1 MSNGTASM
9 SVCVG
14 KQLVCIKL
22 AGRAN
27 FQCSVHFKTLIHSL
41 SEKGHSR
48 FVIDVTECQL
58 MDSTFLGVLAAL
70 ALRFCPQADS
80 TCEGRLELLNPS
92 ERIYDMLDNLGI
104 AGLFHVLK
112 DSVPTG
118 DFTPVNAPDVV
129 PDRKETAKTCLDA
142 HRLLMEL
149 NPANESKFKDV
160 ARFLEE
166 DLQRLEKKIQP

>member
-1 MSNGTASM
+1 M

-14 KQLVCIKL
+14 NQLVCIKL

-70 ALRFCPQADS
+70 ALRFCPQSDGACD
-80 TCEGRLELLNPS
+80 GRLELLNPS
-92 ERIYDMLDNLGI
+92 ERIFDMLDNLGI
-104 AGLFHVLK
+104 AGLFNILK
-112 DSVPTG
+112 DTAPTG
-118 DFTPVNAPDVV
+118 SFIPVDEPAGM
-129 PDRKETAKTCLDA
+129 PDRTETTRTCLDA

-149 NPANESKFKDV
+149 NPANASKFKDV
-160 ARFLEE
+160 AKFLEE